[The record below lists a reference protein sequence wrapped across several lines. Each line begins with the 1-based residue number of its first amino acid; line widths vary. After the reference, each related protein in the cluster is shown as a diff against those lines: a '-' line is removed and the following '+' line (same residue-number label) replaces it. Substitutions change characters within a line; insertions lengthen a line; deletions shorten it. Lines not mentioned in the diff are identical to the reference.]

1 MKKVLVIDSGVA
13 KHPRLKDVKI
23 CTTGFRNQHTL
34 DDIYDKVGHGT
45 AVVSLISKGISVDEI
60 EVYVIRLFND
70 FFECTITNLI
80 ECLEYV
86 VKNNIYDVINMS
98 FGITAGDEYYQI
110 EKLRILCEKIEMKGT
125 IIVSAFDNDGAISYP
140 AFFNEVIGVD
150 TSYKI
155 NKRTEF
161 EYVHNSCVNILGY
174 GKNQKVAWNNPLY
187 TIIEGNSFACI
198 GIIVYPI
205 IQKQTIGTLYKKVHI
220 SDLDYESFKDK
231 LLKRINI
238 PIFTFNTVMNTDVL
252 VELITD
258 YFSEPKGILE

>member
-98 FGITAGDEYYQI
+98 FGITAGDE
-110 EKLRILCEKIEMKGT
+110 
-125 IIVSAFDNDGAISYP
+125 
-140 AFFNEVIGVD
+140 
-150 TSYKI
+150 
-155 NKRTEF
+155 
-161 EYVHNSCVNILGY
+161 
-174 GKNQKVAWNNPLY
+174 
-187 TIIEGNSFACI
+187 
-198 GIIVYPI
+198 
-205 IQKQTIGTLYKKVHI
+205 
-220 SDLDYESFKDK
+220 
-231 LLKRINI
+231 
-238 PIFTFNTVMNTDVL
+238 
-252 VELITD
+252 
-258 YFSEPKGILE
+258 